1 MDTLAG
7 CGPPIL
13 IKGARAVKLSRS
25 MRRFF
30 WIRLRMFLRRCAGG
44 GVVMAAWFAFGTA
57 AFHYLDGLPVSRAL
71 AVALYVGYTPSPLWE
86 LYSFWGQCVLF
97 GIVIS
102 VFLLQAVQQ
111 YNPQEA
117 CRMLA
122 KEMKDHAIVV
132 GYTHLGE
139 RIVEYLRETKRP
151 YVLIDRDPTAVDDL
165 VREGEPVIVDNARE
179 ASTLED
185 AGIARAR
192 LLVLASN
199 NIETALLVTRL
210 ARARN
215 PHARI
220 IVRCYQDEFVDLL
233 ASLGATEVISSSKS
247 AFREIEAHLAV
258 QP

>member
-1 MDTLAG
+1 
-7 CGPPIL
+7 
-13 IKGARAVKLSRS
+13 

-44 GVVMAAWFAFGTA
+44 GIVMAGWFAFGTA
-57 AFHYLDGLPVSRAL
+57 AFHILDGLPLPRAL

-122 KEMKDHAIVV
+122 KEMKDHAVV
-132 GYTHLGE
+132 IGYTHLGQ
-139 RIVEYLRETKRP
+139 RIVDYLRQAKRP

-165 VREGEPVIVDNARE
+165 VRLPGHGDRQRHRHRRQDPDQVRRGRSAVVRARVPVR
-179 ASTLED
+179 
-185 AGIARAR
+185 ARA
-192 LLVLASN
+192 A
-199 NIETALLVTRL
+199 
-210 ARARN
+210 
-215 PHARI
+215 
-220 IVRCYQDEFVDLL
+220 
-233 ASLGATEVISSSKS
+233 
-247 AFREIEAHLAV
+247 
-258 QP
+258 

>member
-1 MDTLAG
+1 MDTFAG

-13 IKGARAVKLSRS
+13 IKGAFAVKLLTA

-44 GVVMAAWFAFGTA
+44 AVVMAAWFALGTA
-57 AFHYLDGLPVSRAL
+57 AFHFLEGLPLPRA
-71 AVALYVGYTPSPLWE
+71 AAIAFYVGYSPSGLWE

-139 RIVEYLRETKRP
+139 RVVEYLRQSKLP

-165 VREGEPVIVDNARE
+165 IRAGEPVIVDNARE
-179 ASTLED
+179 ASTLEE

-215 PHARI
+215 PQARI

-233 ASLGATEVISSSKS
+233 ATLGATEVISSSRS
-247 AFREIEAHLAV
+247 AFREIEAQLAV
-258 QP
+258 RA

>member
-1 MDTLAG
+1 
-7 CGPPIL
+7 
-13 IKGARAVKLSRS
+13 

-30 WIRLRMFLRRCAGG
+30 WVRLRMFLRRCAGG
-44 GVVMAAWFAFGTA
+44 AIVMAAWFAFGTV
-57 AFHYLDGLPVSRAL
+57 AFHVLDGLTWGRAL
-71 AVALYVGYTPSPLWE
+71 AVAFYVGHTPSPLWE

-122 KEMKDHAIVV
+122 KEMKGHAIVV
-132 GYTHLGE
+132 GYTHLGQ
-139 RIVEYLRETKRP
+139 RIVEYLRQAKLP

-165 VREGEPVIVDNARE
+165 VRAGEPVIVDNARE
-179 ASTLED
+179 ASTLEE

-215 PHARI
+215 GEARI

-233 ASLGATEVISSSKS
+233 GTVGATEVISSSKS
-247 AFREIEAHLAV
+247 AFREIESHLTV
-258 QP
+258 RP